1 MSQSQQL
8 RALEQFK
15 QIYSA
20 APSALFF
27 APGRVNLIGE
37 HTDYNDGFVLPCAID
52 FGTLLAVRLRSDAV
66 IRVVAGDLDNRVS
79 EWRLNEPIER
89 DPIESWSNYLR
100 GVSAHFFREGIPITG
115 MDIYATGNV
124 PQGAGLSS
132 SASFSVAFAT
142 ACNQLNQLE
151 LSVEAI
157 ARICQHAESEFAGCN
172 CGIMDQLASA
182 AGRKDCALMLDCRDL
197 NITSVAIPEA
207 LAIMIIDSKT
217 ERQLVGSEYNDRRRE
232 CELGAQGMGVISLR
246 DADEALLEKHKSELT
261 EVVYRR
267 VRHVIT
273 ENRRTQEAA
282 LALQFGDIARLHRL
296 MAESHIS
303 MRDDFEITLPKI
315 DFLVES
321 VEQKLEQDGGARMTG
336 GGFGGCVVALVPKT
350 KLELI
355 AGHVK
360 KRQAEKYGY
369 EPDIYICQAEE
380 GARQITLPLTEKAT

>member
-1 MSQSQQL
+1 MTQPQVA
-8 RALEQFK
+8 RALEQFE
-15 QIYSA
+15 QVFSA

-37 HTDYNDGFVLPCAID
+37 HTDYNDGFVLPCAIN
-52 FGTLLAVRLRSDAV
+52 FGTWLAIRPRTDAV
-66 IRVVAGDLDNRVS
+66 VRIVAGDLDNRTS
-79 EWRLNEPIER
+79 EWRLDRPIEP
-89 DPIESWSNYLR
+89 DPVESWSNYLR
-100 GVSAHFFREGIPITG
+100 GVSAHFFREGITLTG

-151 LSVEAI
+151 LSVGDL
-157 ARICQHAESEFAGCN
+157 ARICQHAENEFAGCN

-182 AGRKDCALMLDCRDL
+182 AGRHNSALMLDCRDL
-197 NITSVAIPEA
+197 SIKPVAIPDS

-217 ERQLVGSEYNDRRRE
+217 ERQLVGSEYNDRRRQ
-232 CELGAQGMGVISLR
+232 CEAAAQGMGVTSLR

-267 VRHVIT
+267 ARHVIT
-273 ENRRTQEAA
+273 ETQRTYEAA
-282 LALQFGDIARLHRL
+282 LALQSGDIARLHQL
-296 MAESHIS
+296 MSGSHIS

-321 VEQKLEQDGGARMTG
+321 VEQKLEKDGGARMTG
-336 GGFGGCVVALVPKT
+336 GGFGGCVVALVPKA

-355 AGHVK
+355 AEHVK
-360 KRQAEKYGY
+360 NRQAEKYGY
-369 EPDIYICQAEE
+369 EPDIYICQAVE
-380 GARQITLPLTEKAT
+380 GARQLTLPLTQNAI

>member
-1 MSQSQQL
+1 MSQSQQI
-8 RALEQFK
+8 RALEQFE

-52 FGTLLAVRLRSDAV
+52 FGTLLAVRLRSDGV

-79 EWRLNEPIER
+79 EWRLDVPIER
-89 DPIESWSNYLR
+89 DLIESWSNYLR
-100 GVSAHFFREGIPITG
+100 GVSAHFFREGIPVTG

-151 LSVEAI
+151 LSVEQI
-157 ARICQHAESEFAGCN
+157 ARICQQAESEFAGCN

-182 AGRKDCALMLDCRDL
+182 AGRKACALMLDCRDL
-197 NITSVAIPEA
+197 NITPVAIPEA

-232 CELGAQGMGVISLR
+232 CELGAQGMGVTSLR

-267 VRHVIT
+267 ARHVIT

-282 LALQFGDIARLHRL
+282 LALQSGDIARLHRL
-296 MAESHIS
+296 MTESHIS

-350 KLELI
+350 KVKQI
-355 AGHVK
+355 ADHVK
-360 KRQAEKYGY
+360 KRQTEKYGY
-369 EPDIYICQAEE
+369 EPDIYICQAVD
-380 GARQITLPLTEKAT
+380 GARQITLPQTDKT